1 MDLTEEGPL
10 DLYLEFSKKTILV
23 NEEQCQAIQRP
34 MNCHQRIIASAGS
47 GKTTTLTA
55 RIAYLIEHYGV
66 KPEQIILMTFSRN
79 AALQMKTRIENLIG
93 SSKLWIGTFHGLSRN
108 LLQQYSPNSLHTLY
122 FVDELVG
129 MGEKWLTTEKGRKW
143 VSKLKYV
150 VVDEFQ
156 DINSTQ
162 WRFLQ
167 RLLHPGAFLIIV
179 GDDCQNIYT
188 WRGSHVK
195 YILEL
200 HKEIRGLVD
209 DQLRRNYRSRE
220 SIIRAANSVM
230 LRIPTLPWKG
240 SMLPEK
246 MGGEKP
252 HVRFFYRASDETRW
266 IVQDILEKIAKNEGG
281 HQTMAV
287 LSRTNVDLYR
297 IEEEMIQRGLRCR
310 LRDIGI
316 DEESGEGGGPV
327 IDLATLHASKGL
339 EWDCVYMIHCNDDAF
354 PSSKSAD
361 QVVCERRL
369 FYVGITRA
377 REKLYLS
384 YIRDERD
391 LCRFIRE
398 IPYDFMTYHG
408 LAKYCLSTIDID
420 EGKKRL
426 RDLLNCLDGDD
437 IQALRDEGILSWFTR
452 DRLRSVPLF
461 PPGFLWKLPSWA
473 SGELSADFQR
483 FLRIWTLRQISFLS
497 NIPYRNLEAE
507 NLLFTLRIFTE
518 DKEFWSQWPAELE
531 ECIFHFF
538 DNEEAAKTPPPIDYG
553 MIEAWAARKN
563 LPWEP
568 RDLIRATSIV
578 AKIRGQLRPLRFDDY
593 RLREFRIAP
602 TRYVVPTE
610 WRADVLRSWRKLV
623 NPNMNWRDCLVDIWK
638 IGALSLVAE
647 GRNAAL
653 YRSTSMFAN
662 LEDEE
667 FHEYLYCLE
676 EALSHWVSKYN
687 PVGMSVQYTFEDQLQ
702 ENIDLQTDTCFWKIG
717 STEKDTL
724 NTQDLLYLA
733 MVSWFADINETTT
746 IGVMMPLEGR
756 TYILQLP
763 EDWNTKAPLILK
775 MARESSSSS

>member
-1 MDLTEEGPL
+1 MEDTGI
-10 DLYLEFSKKTILV
+10 EFSKKIIYV
-23 NEEQCQAIQRP
+23 NDEQLQAIQRP
-34 MNCHQRIIASAGS
+34 LRCHQRIIASAGS

-79 AALQMKTRIENLIG
+79 AAQQMKTRIETLIG
-93 SSKLWIGTFHGLSRN
+93 PSKLWIGTFHGLSRN
-108 LLQQYSPNSLHTLY
+108 LLQQFSPSSLHALY
-122 FVDELVG
+122 FVDELIG

-143 VSKLKYV
+143 VSKLQYV

-156 DINSTQ
+156 DINSSQ

-167 RLLHPGAFLIIV
+167 RLLHPGAYLIIV

-195 YILEL
+195 YILDL
-200 HKEIRGLVD
+200 HKEIRGVVD

-220 SIIRAANSVM
+220 SIIRAANAVM
-230 LRIPTLPWKG
+230 VRIPTLPWKG
-240 SMLPEK
+240 SMLAEK
-246 MGGEKP
+246 KGGEKP
-252 HVRFFYRASDETRW
+252 HVRFFYRASDETHW
-266 IVQDILEKIAKNEGG
+266 IVQDILSRLEENP
-281 HQTMAV
+281 HQTIAV

-297 IEEEMIQRGLRCR
+297 LEEEMIQNRLRCR
-310 LRDIGI
+310 LRDIGV
-316 DEESGEGGGPV
+316 DEESGEGAGPV

-339 EWDCVYMIHCNDDAF
+339 EWDCVYMIHCNDENF
-354 PSSKSAD
+354 PSSKHPD

-377 REKLYLS
+377 REHLCLS

-398 IPYDFMTYHG
+398 IPYDFMIYHG
-408 LAKYCLSTIDID
+408 LAKYCLSSVDID
-420 EGKKRL
+420 EGKRRL

-437 IQALRDEGILSWFTR
+437 IQELREQGILSWFTR
-452 DRLRSVPLF
+452 EHLKVSPLF
-461 PPGFLWKLPSWA
+461 PPGLLWKLPSWA

-483 FLRIWTLRQISFLS
+483 FLRIWTLRQICVIS
-497 NIPYRNLEAE
+497 NLPFRSTEAE

-518 DKEFWSQWPAELE
+518 DKEFWSQWVSELE

-538 DNEEAAKTPPPIDYG
+538 DTEEAAKVPPPIDYG
-553 MIEAWAARKN
+553 MIESWAIEKG

-568 RDLIRATSIV
+568 RDLIRATSII
-578 AKIRGQLRPLRFDDY
+578 AKIRGQLRPLRFDRY
-593 RLREFRIAP
+593 KLREFRISP

-610 WRADVLRSWRKLV
+610 WRADVLRSWRKVANL
-623 NPNMNWRDCLVDIWK
+623 NIPWNECLVDIWK

-667 FHEYLYCLE
+667 LHEYLYCLE
-676 EALSHWVSKYN
+676 EALTRWISGIT
-687 PVGMSVQYTFEDQLQ
+687 PVGVSVQYTFEDTFQ
-702 ENIDLQTDTCFWKIG
+702 ETVDYQTDTCFWKVG
-717 STEKDTL
+717 STEKDTF

-733 MVSWFADINETTT
+733 MVSWFADSSDTTS
-746 IGVMMPLEGR
+746 IGILMPLEGR
-756 TYILQLP
+756 IYNLAMP
-763 EDWNTKAPLILK
+763 SDWKEKAPLILM
-775 MARESSSSS
+775 MAKASSASS

>member
-1 MDLTEEGPL
+1 MDLTERGPL

-79 AALQMKTRIENLIG
+79 AALQMKTRIENLVG

-167 RLLHPGAFLIIV
+167 RLLHPGAYLIIV

-316 DEESGEGGGPV
+316 DEESGDGGGPV

-408 LAKYCLSTIDID
+408 LAKYCLSTIDIE

-461 PPGFLWKLPSWA
+461 PPGFVWKLPSWA

-538 DNEEAAKTPPPIDYG
+538 DTEEAAKTPPPIDYG

-623 NPNMNWRDCLVDIWK
+623 NPSMHWRDCLVDIWK

-667 FHEYLYCLE
+667 LHEYLYCLE

>member
-1 MDLTEEGPL
+1 MDISPL
-10 DLYLEFSKKTILV
+10 DSYLEFSKKTISI
-23 NEEQCQAIQRP
+23 NEEQRQAIERP

-55 RIAYLIEHYGV
+55 RIAYLIEQYGV
-66 KPEQIILMTFSRN
+66 KSEQIILMTFSRN
-79 AALQMKTRIENLIG
+79 AAQQMKSRIESLIG
-93 SSKLWIGTFHGLSRN
+93 PSKLWVGTFHGLSRN

-143 VSKLKYV
+143 VSKLKYI

-200 HKEIRGLVD
+200 HKEVRGLVD

-220 SIIRAANSVM
+220 SIIRAANAVM

-240 SMLPEK
+240 SMLAEK
-246 MGGEKP
+246 KGGEKP
-252 HVRFFYRASDETRW
+252 HVRFFYRACDETHW
-266 IVQDILEKIAKNEGG
+266 IVQDILEKLKVNP
-281 HQTMAV
+281 HQTIAV

-297 IEEEMIQRGLRCR
+297 IEEEMIQQRLRCR

-316 DEESGEGGGPV
+316 DEESGEGGGAV

-354 PSSKSAD
+354 PSSKSAE

-377 REKLYLS
+377 REELYLS

-408 LAKYCLSTIDID
+408 LAKYCLSSIDID

-437 IQALRDEGILSWFTR
+437 IQLLREKGILSWFTR
-452 DRLRSVPLF
+452 ENLRSTPLF

-473 SGELSADFQR
+473 AGELSADFQR
-483 FLRIWTLRQISFLS
+483 FLRIWTLRQISVLS
-497 NIPYRNLEAE
+497 NIPFRSTESE

-518 DKEFWSQWPAELE
+518 DREFWSQWPSELE
-531 ECIFHFF
+531 ECIFFFF
-538 DNEEAAKTPPPIDYG
+538 DNEEAARTPPPIDYG
-553 MIEAWAARKN
+553 MIEEWAVQKE
-563 LPWEP
+563 LPWGP
-568 RDLIRATSIV
+568 RELIRATSIV
-578 AKIRGQLRPLRFDDY
+578 AKIRGQLRPLRFDSY
-593 RLREFRIAP
+593 KLREFRIAP
-602 TRYVVPTE
+602 ARYVVPTE
-610 WRADVLRSWRKLV
+610 WRADVLRSWRKIV
-623 NPNMNWRDCLVDIWK
+623 NPMVNWRDCLVDIWK

-667 FHEYLYCLE
+667 LHEYLYCLE
-676 EALSHWVSKYN
+676 EALSYWVSKHN
-687 PVGMSVQYTFEDQLQ
+687 PVAMSVQYTFEDQLQ
-702 ENIDLQTDTCFWKIG
+702 ETVDLQTDTCFWKIG

-733 MVSWFADINETTT
+733 MVSWFADIKDTTS

-756 TYILQLP
+756 VYTLDLP
-763 EDWNTKAPLILK
+763 QGWETKAPLILK
-775 MARESSSSS
+775 LARDSSSSL

>member
-1 MDLTEEGPL
+1 MDTL
-10 DLYLEFSKKTILV
+10 LEFSQKTIEV
-23 NEEQCQAIQRP
+23 NDEQQQAIQRP

-79 AALQMKTRIENLIG
+79 AAQQMKSRIDSLIG
-93 SSKLWIGTFHGLSRN
+93 PSKLWIGTFHGLSRN
-108 LLQQYSPNSLHTLY
+108 LLQQFSPASLHTLY

-129 MGEKWLTTEKGRKW
+129 MGEKWLTREKGRKW

-167 RLLHPGAFLIIV
+167 RLLHPGAYLTIV

-220 SIIRAANSVM
+220 SIIRAANAVM
-230 LRIPTLPWKG
+230 GRIPTLPWKG
-240 SMLPEK
+240 SMLAEK
-246 MGGEKP
+246 KGGEKP
-252 HVRFFYRASDETRW
+252 HVRFFYRGSDETRW
-266 IVQDILEKIAKNEGG
+266 IVEDIVSKLAENP
-281 HQTMAV
+281 HQTIAV

-297 IEEEMIQRGLRCR
+297 IEEEMIQKRLRCR
-310 LRDIGI
+310 LRDIGV
-316 DEESGEGGGPV
+316 DEESGEGAGPV

-339 EWDCVYMIHCNDDAF
+339 EWDCVYMIHCNDDVF
-354 PSSKSAD
+354 PSSKLAE
-361 QVVCERRL
+361 QVICERRL

-377 REKLYLS
+377 REQLYLS

-408 LAKYCLSTIDID
+408 LAKYCLSSVDID

-426 RDLLNCLDGDD
+426 RDLLSCLDGDD
-437 IQALRDEGILSWFTR
+437 IQQLRDVGILSWFTR
-452 DRLRSVPLF
+452 DNLRSIPLF

-473 SGELSADFQR
+473 SGELAADFQR

-497 NIPYRNLEAE
+497 NIPFRNLESE

-518 DKEFWSQWPAELE
+518 DKEFWSQWPSELT

-538 DNEEAAKTPPPIDYG
+538 DTEEAAKVPPPIDYG
-553 MIEAWAARKN
+553 MVEAWAIQRR

-578 AKIRGQLRPLRFDDY
+578 AKIRGQLRPLRFDSY
-593 RLREFRIAP
+593 KLREFRIAP

-610 WRADVLRSWRKLV
+610 WRADVLRSWRKV
-623 NPNMNWRDCLVDIWK
+623 TNPEAHWTECLVDIWK
-638 IGALSLVAE
+638 VGALSLVAE

-653 YRSTSMFAN
+653 YRATSLIEHLN
-662 LEDEE
+662 SSEL
-667 FHEYLYCLE
+667 HEYLYALE
-676 EALSHWVSKYN
+676 DALTYWIANFN
-687 PVGMSVQYTFEDQLQ
+687 PVAMSVQYTFEEQFQ
-702 ENIDLQTDTCFWKIG
+702 ETIDLQTDTCFWKIG

-724 NTQDLLYLA
+724 NTQDLLHLA
-733 MVSWFADINETTT
+733 MVSWFADVKETTS
-746 IGVMMPLEGR
+746 IGIMMPLEGR
-756 TYILQLP
+756 IYVLNLP
-763 EDWNTKAPLILK
+763 EDWKKKAPIILR
-775 MARESSSSS
+775 MAKESSFSS

>member
-1 MDLTEEGPL
+1 MEAIPL

-240 SMLPEK
+240 SMLAEK

-281 HQTMAV
+281 HQTIAV

-354 PSSKSAD
+354 PSSKSAE
-361 QVVCERRL
+361 QIVCERRL

-553 MIEAWAARKN
+553 MIEAWATRKN

-623 NPNMNWRDCLVDIWK
+623 DPNMHWRDCLVDIWK
-638 IGALSLVAE
+638 VGALSLVAE

-667 FHEYLYCLE
+667 LHEYLYCLE

-702 ENIDLQTDTCFWKIG
+702 ENVDLQTDTCFWKIG

-733 MVSWFADINETTT
+733 MVSWFADVNETTT